1 MHFPG
6 LDSQNYWKICPKSP
20 PADQNLNF
28 RTPGPFFNHAL
39 AFLPIPSPPKYRSQP
54 EISISS
60 PDSSNYLIP
69 YQKVSKVPPNP
80 DFPRFTNKK
89 PVRGMLHIYCVE
101 ARGQSWGNATD
112 QFEARGRTWGKSRRF
127 YHPPAGLVYCEVR
140 YTAQK

>member
-6 LDSQNYWKICPKSP
+6 LDSQNYWKICTKSP

-60 PDSSNYLIP
+60 PDSSNDFIA
-69 YQKVSKVPPNP
+69 YQKVSTNLPNP
-80 DFPRFTNKK
+80 DVPRFTNKK
-89 PVRGMLHIYCVE
+89 PEII
-101 ARGQSWGNATD
+101 N
-112 QFEARGRTWGKSRRF
+112 RTQQMIPEYDWA
-127 YHPPAGLVYCEVR
+127 PPANCP
-140 YTAQK
+140 KH